1 MIEKLRIV
9 IDTNILLVSVSP
21 KSRLHWIF
29 KSLLEEK
36 YILCVTTDML
46 AEYAEVIERHMG
58 HIASESALGI
68 LENLENIEYI
78 TSYFQ
83 FDLLQD
89 KDDNKFVD
97 CAIAANAH
105 FLVTHDGDFNILKS
119 IEFPKVEI
127 INTDEFEII
136 LSKL

>member
-1 MIEKLRIV
+1 
-9 IDTNILLVSVSP
+9 
-21 KSRLHWIF
+21 
-29 KSLLEEK
+29 
-36 YILCVTTDML
+36 
-46 AEYAEVIERHMG
+46 MG

>member
-1 MIEKLRIV
+1 MVKKLRIV
-9 IDTNILLVSVSP
+9 VDTNILLVCISP
-21 KSRLHWIF
+21 KSKLHWIF
-29 KSLLEEK
+29 QNLLDEK
-36 YILCVTTDML
+36 YILCVTTDIL
-46 AEYAEVIERHMG
+46 AEYAEIIEQHMG

-68 LENLENIEYI
+68 LENLENVEYI

-105 FLVTHDGDFNILKS
+105 FLVTHDKDFNVLKE

-127 INTDEFEII
+127 INTEKFKII
-136 LSKL
+136 LEQF